1 MMNDVLSFST
11 IVDHTRA
18 LPAEVAIVLGSGMNG
33 VAERCRTI
41 SRLPFAQVPGLTE
54 TSVVGHAGCLTVAE
68 WGGKQVLLFEGRL
81 HHYEGHPWRS
91 VTEPIHIAH
100 FLGARILLLT
110 NAAGGI
116 HDALAPGSLMAI
128 RDHIEWTRP
137 YCWSHSGCPSVVRAA
152 GGVARSFLPF
162 AQRAEGRA
170 GEGERDSARPLPY
183 SPRLLQILIETARGL
198 RFDLPSGV
206 YGAVTGPCYE
216 TPAEIR
222 ALKNCG
228 ADAVGMSTARE
239 IEAGHELG
247 MECAAVSCIT
257 NRAAG
262 LGTGPIN
269 HEEVLSMAAAQAERL
284 SKLLEGW
291 LQRLEI
297 PMHRSAMSPKR

>member
-1 MMNDVLSFST
+1 MMNDVLSFSS
-11 IVDHTRA
+11 IVDRTRA
-18 LPAEVAIVLGSGMNG
+18 LPLDVAIVLGSGMSG
-33 VAERCRTI
+33 VAERCRTT

-81 HHYEGHPWRS
+81 HHYEGHAWRS

-128 RDHIEWTRP
+128 GDHIEWTRP
-137 YCWSHSGCPSVVRAA
+137 YCWRHSGCPSVV
-152 GGVARSFLPF
+152 
-162 AQRAEGRA
+162 
-170 GEGERDSARPLPY
+170 RDSARPLPY
-183 SPRLLQILIETARGL
+183 SSRLLQLLIETARGL
-198 RFDLPSGV
+198 GFDLPPGV

-222 ALKNCG
+222 ALKKWG

-239 IEAGHELG
+239 IEAGRELG

-262 LGTGPIN
+262 LCSGPIN
-269 HEEVLSMAAAQAERL
+269 HEEVLSTAAAQAERL
-284 SKLLEGW
+284 SDLLEGW
-291 LQRLEI
+291 LQRL
-297 PMHRSAMSPKR
+297 